1 VLGGDDLQINR
12 LFEMVYLLLNKE
24 SITAGE
30 FARHFEVSPRTIY
43 RDVELLSS
51 AGIPIYMTKGKG
63 GGISLLPDFIL
74 NKAVLTDDEMAD
86 ILSALHAVDSVNLER
101 TSTAVKKLSNMFGK
115 ESGDWVEVD
124 FSGWENA
131 KEESETFAVL
141 KASILNKHTVQFLY
155 HSGESSLQRVVEPM
169 KLCFKGQDWYLYAY
183 CQVRSD
189 YRFFKLRRMKELT
202 MLPETFERHVPG
214 KIFDGEK
221 MFQKSLVTI
230 TLKISKEMAYR
241 VYDEFTEYELL
252 PDGGFLAQLTMSQDE
267 GIYYYLATFG
277 EHCEVLH
284 PEDIRLQIKERL
296 QRALNQYL

>member
-1 VLGGDDLQINR
+1 MQINR

-30 FARHFEVSPRTIY
+30 LARQFEVSPRTIY

-74 NKAVLTDDEMAD
+74 NKAVLTDDEKAD

-101 TSTAVKKLSNMFGK
+101 TSTAVKKLSTMFGK
-115 ESGDWVEVD
+115 ESSDWVEVD
-124 FSGWENA
+124 FSGWANGR
-131 KEESETFAVL
+131 EESETFASL
-141 KASILNKHTVQFLY
+141 KASILKKQVIQFLY
-155 HSGESSLQRVVEPM
+155 HSGEGSLQREVEPL

-183 CQVRSD
+183 CRLRFD
-189 YRFFKLRRMKELT
+189 YRFFKLRRMKELSI
-202 MLPETFERHVPG
+202 LPEVFERPIPG
-214 KIFDGEK
+214 KIFDKEK
-221 MFQKSLVTI
+221 VFQNNLVTI
-230 TLKISKEMAYR
+230 TLRLSKEMAYR

-252 PDGGFLAQLTMSQDE
+252 PDGGFLTRISMAEDE

-284 PEDIRLQIKERL
+284 PENIRLQMKERL
-296 QRALNQYL
+296 QKAFHLYL